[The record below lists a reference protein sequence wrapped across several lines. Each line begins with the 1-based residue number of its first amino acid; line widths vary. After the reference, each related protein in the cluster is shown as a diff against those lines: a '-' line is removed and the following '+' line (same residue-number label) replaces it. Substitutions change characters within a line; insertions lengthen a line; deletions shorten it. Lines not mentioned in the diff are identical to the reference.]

1 MHGDLCA
8 VDTEGTVVGLFGDTP
23 AAATSDVRFDDDD
36 DDALHL

>member
-8 VDTEGTVVGLFGDTP
+8 VDTEGTVIGLFGDNTP

-36 DDALHL
+36 DALHL